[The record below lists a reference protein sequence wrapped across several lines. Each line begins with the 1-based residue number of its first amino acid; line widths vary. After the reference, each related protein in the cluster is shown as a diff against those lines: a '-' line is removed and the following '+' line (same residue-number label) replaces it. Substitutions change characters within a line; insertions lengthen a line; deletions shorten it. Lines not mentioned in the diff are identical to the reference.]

1 METVWVQSFCSSFD
15 YYRNCLDKLLQ
26 VYYHFKTIIPVNMF
40 ATRLVLI
47 VTNAKDG
54 SSIHA
59 DCFYYYQESN
69 AIYLD
74 PYNLQCL
81 TPQGL

>member
-1 METVWVQSFCSSFD
+1 MVL
-15 YYRNCLDKLLQ
+15 RA
-26 VYYHFKTIIPVNMF
+26 NMC
-40 ATRLVLI
+40 APRLVLI

-81 TPQGL
+81 TPQG

>member
-1 METVWVQSFCSSFD
+1 MLMICP
-15 YYRNCLDKLLQ
+15 RNDAEKNDSCAKKSGSI
-26 VYYHFKTIIPVNMF
+26 YIPLKFVS
-40 ATRLVLI
+40 TRLVLI
-47 VTNAKDG
+47 VTNAQDG

-69 AIYLD
+69 AVYLD

-81 TPQGL
+81 TPQG